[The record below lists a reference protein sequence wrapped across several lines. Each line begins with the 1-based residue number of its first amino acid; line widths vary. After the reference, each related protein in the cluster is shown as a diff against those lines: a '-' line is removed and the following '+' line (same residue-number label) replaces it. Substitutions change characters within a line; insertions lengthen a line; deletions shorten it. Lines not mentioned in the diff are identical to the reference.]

1 MSSTKINADQ
11 WTLFDKVMYGGLGY
25 GAFCLPTDFFK
36 VIIAIIFPP
45 LGEVIN
51 IVEDTVSTSFPYI
64 NWKSIKKLFSY
75 TSLNT
80 IVYSFLLTTLFYF
93 PGLVYTLTNIVNKE
107 RNISYDKKGNII
119 SIDKDENDYSDIDI
133 IEQKIIDA
141 GLTVGK
147 EMKKVGL
154 DVKDGGVIVG
164 KELKN
169 AGLTIGEGTK
179 DVGIFIKDMGIDIG
193 KSFEHLGSLW

>member
-1 MSSTKINADQ
+1 MSSTQINAEQ

-36 VIIAIIFPP
+36 VIIAIMFPP

-64 NWKSIKKLFSY
+64 NWKSIKKLFEY
-75 TSLNT
+75 TNLNT

-107 RNISYDKKGNII
+107 RNISYDTKGSII
-119 SIDKDENDYSDIDI
+119 NTNKDDNDIDSEYLDT
-133 IEQKIIDA
+133 IEQNLIDA
-141 GLTVGK
+141 GLTVGTTF
-147 EMKKVGL
+147 ES
-154 DVKDGGVIVG
+154 I
-164 KELKN
+164 
-169 AGLTIGEGTK
+169 GLTVGTT
-179 DVGIFIKDMGIDIG
+179 
-193 KSFEHLGSLW
+193 FEHLGGLW